1 MKYLKTFESEN
12 TIYQVGDYVMIY
24 TKKIERNIDSDY
36 DNSYDSYKLILLPV
50 QIRRYLYSID
60 NNYKNNIA
68 KIIEIDTKYPT
79 KYYELEFYNG
89 RTWTIVENEIKR
101 KLTTKE
107 IKKYEAQKAAQKYN
121 IL

>member
-36 DNSYDSYKLILLPV
+36 DNSYDSYKI
-50 QIRRYLYSID
+50 IRRYLYAI
-60 NNYKNNIA
+60 NNDYKNNIA

-79 KYYELEFYNG
+79 KYYELEFYND

-101 KLTTKE
+101 KLTPKE
-107 IKKYEAQKAAQKYN
+107 IEKYEAKKIAQNYN
-121 IL
+121 L